1 MGGYSAAP
9 TAPTASPLMPTSVL
23 VLYYSR
29 HGATAGMARQIARG
43 VESVDGCEAWL
54 RTVPEV
60 SADHAA
66 LADDV
71 PSAGAPYVE
80 LDELTD
86 CDGLLLGSPTRFGNM
101 AAPLKH
107 LLDSTSSQ
115 WLSGALSGKPAG
127 VFTSTSSLHGGQETT
142 LLSMMLPLLHHGML
156 ISGIP
161 YTEGDLVRT
170 QSGGTPYGA
179 SHLAGAD
186 SQRELDEVERNLCR
200 AQGQRIARLAQRLS
214 A

>member
-1 MGGYSAAP
+1 
-9 TAPTASPLMPTSVL
+9 MPTSVL

-107 LLDSTSSQ
+107 LLDSTPV
-115 WLSGALSGKPAG
+115 SGYLARCPASRPACLRQPVHCTAGRKP
-127 VFTSTSSLHGGQETT
+127 
-142 LLSMMLPLLHHGML
+142 
-156 ISGIP
+156 
-161 YTEGDLVRT
+161 RC
-170 QSGGTPYGA
+170 
-179 SHLAGAD
+179 
-186 SQRELDEVERNLCR
+186 CR
-200 AQGQRIARLAQRLS
+200 
-214 A
+214 